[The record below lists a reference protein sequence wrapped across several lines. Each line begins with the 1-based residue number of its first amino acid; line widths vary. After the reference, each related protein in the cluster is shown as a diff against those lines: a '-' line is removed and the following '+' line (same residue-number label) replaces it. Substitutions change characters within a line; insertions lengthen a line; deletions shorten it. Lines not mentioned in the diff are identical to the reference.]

1 MLEAEES
8 SLASAA
14 KKKTPAKLAG
24 AKARVPCL
32 LSAYQKMKSCYLVD
46 ALYTLKTKHRR
57 HWLFWRLHSAI
68 EGCVSQVDVCMQNL
82 PGNSASADTPVLSK
96 ALSLAHLSGTGAA
109 PGDLAPA
116 A

>member
-24 AKARVPCL
+24 AKARAPCL

-57 HWLFWRLHSAI
+57 HWLCWRLHSAV
-68 EGCVSQVDVCMQNL
+68 EGRVSQVVVCMQNL
-82 PGNSASADTPVLSK
+82 PGNPDSADTHVCTVDSCPVQ
-96 ALSLAHLSGTGAA
+96 GAEPCSRERHGGGA
-109 PGDLAPA
+109 R
-116 A
+116 